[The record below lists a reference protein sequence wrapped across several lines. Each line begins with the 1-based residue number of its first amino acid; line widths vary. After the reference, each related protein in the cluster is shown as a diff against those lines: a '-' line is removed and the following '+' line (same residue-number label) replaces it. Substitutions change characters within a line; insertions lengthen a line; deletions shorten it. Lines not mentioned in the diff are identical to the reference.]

1 MRCGCHGSFFLSLGQ
16 ERALDLLQAWV
27 ARNGSHSLCT
37 RLVRGDAEAQRVYN
51 QCNYQFSLVYR
62 PRRVRPAGLEG
73 LSALAVACH
82 FACIPYDARK
92 SKARPP
98 VDVAL

>member
-1 MRCGCHGSFFLSLGQ
+1 MRCTCHHGAFFLSLAQ

-27 ARNGSHSLCT
+27 ARHGGHSLCT

-51 QCNYQFSLVYR
+51 QCNYQFGRIYR
-62 PRRVRPAGLEG
+62 HRARAAGLEG

-82 FACIPYDARK
+82 FACIPYDARRV
-92 SKARPP
+92 KA
-98 VDVAL
+98 